1 MRRVSYPWHCFRK
14 GCGGYGTCAGS
25 DVWRVTCRLN
35 AARELGIDMLVR
47 STGLAGQWRVRAM
60 ATTESTQANALDQL
74 MVEGRKRG
82 YIRRAALEA
91 ALRVAGGK
99 GTAHRSAPHRSTPRE
114 MDARANEDE
123 QMPEIEELSDLDA
136 AVEQLLAADVDIVD
150 DEEEEARVREDEAIE
165 NGLHAMETD
174 SAPLVDLPD
183 EAEAGSAR
191 LRRVQEV
198 ARAAERGE
206 TAEVDAITAYLR
218 EIGRV
223 PMLSHA
229 QEIDLA
235 KRIEAGDKEAVQ
247 QFVLANLRLVVS
259 IAKRYVGRGLS
270 LLDLIQEGNI
280 GLMRAVQRYDWRRG
294 HRFST
299 HATWWIR
306 QAISRAVADKGRAIR
321 LPVYVNTALNRVRRE
336 RQRLIQELGRD
347 PTEQELADA
356 LGMDVERL
364 HELEAAPGTPI
375 SLELPVG
382 EDEEQELG
390 DVLADENSTSPEE
403 AATTRTMKQ
412 EVQDVL
418 DDVLTPREKL
428 VLQLRFGL
436 GNGHTFPLE
445 QVGRQLG
452 ITRERVRQIEAGALA
467 KLRHP
472 KVLERLRS

>member
-1 MRRVSYPWHCFRK
+1 MNSMS
-14 GCGGYGTCAGS
+14 TMNS
-25 DVWRVTCRLN
+25 DKADLERLI
-35 AARELGIDMLVR
+35 E
-47 STGLAGQWRVRAM
+47 
-60 ATTESTQANALDQL
+60 
-74 MVEGRKRG
+74 EGRKRG
-82 YIRRAALEA
+82 YIRRAELEA
-91 ALRVAGGK
+91 ALRKVVADP
-99 GTAHRSAPHRSTPRE
+99 GTSARPQAVSHAAG
-114 MDARANEDE
+114 DGDE
-123 QMPEIEELSDLDA
+123 ADQLEPEIEELSDLDA

-150 DEEEEARVREDEAIE
+150 DDDEEARVQEDEVIE
-165 NGLHAMETD
+165 SGIHAMETD
-174 SAPLVDLPD
+174 SAPVIDLPD
-183 EAEAGSAR
+183 EAEAGAVR
-191 LRRVQEV
+191 LRRVQEA

-206 TAEVDAITAYLR
+206 AAEVDAITAYLR

-229 QEIDLA
+229 QEINLA

-336 RQRLIQELGRD
+336 RQRLVQDLGRD
-347 PTEQELADA
+347 PTERELAEA
-356 LGMDVERL
+356 LGIEVERL

-390 DVLADENSTSPEE
+390 DVLADEASTSPEE

-412 EVQDVL
+412 EVQEVL
-418 DDVLTPREKL
+418 EDVLTPRERL

>member
-1 MRRVSYPWHCFRK
+1 MS
-14 GCGGYGTCAGS
+14 TMNTTNSA
-25 DVWRVTCRLN
+25 DLERL
-35 AARELGIDMLVR
+35 I
-47 STGLAGQWRVRAM
+47 Q
-60 ATTESTQANALDQL
+60 
-74 MVEGRKRG
+74 EGRKRG
-82 YIRRAALEA
+82 FIRRTELEA
-91 ALRVAGGK
+91 ALRKAGVTLVPGALDNIRAHSD
-99 GTAHRSAPHRSTPRE
+99 GTADGTSAGRIEP
-114 MDARANEDE
+114 A
-123 QMPEIEELSDLDA
+123 IEELTDLDSA
-136 AVEQLLAADVDIVD
+136 IEQLLAADVDIVD
-150 DEEEEARVREDEAIE
+150 DDDEEARVAEDEVIE
-165 NGLHAMETD
+165 SDLHAMETD

-183 EAEAGSAR
+183 VAEAGADR
-191 LRRVQEV
+191 LRRAQEV

-206 TAEVDAITAYLR
+206 AAEVDAITAYLR

-223 PMLSHA
+223 PMLSHQ

-235 KRIEAGDKEAVQ
+235 KRIEAGDKTAVQ

-336 RQRLIQELGRD
+336 RQRLVQDLGRD
-347 PTEQELADA
+347 PSEQELAEA

-390 DVLADENSTSPEE
+390 DVLADESSTSPEE

-412 EVQDVL
+412 EMQDVL
-418 DDVLTPREKL
+418 EDVLTPRERL

-436 GNGHTFPLE
+436 GNGHTYPLE